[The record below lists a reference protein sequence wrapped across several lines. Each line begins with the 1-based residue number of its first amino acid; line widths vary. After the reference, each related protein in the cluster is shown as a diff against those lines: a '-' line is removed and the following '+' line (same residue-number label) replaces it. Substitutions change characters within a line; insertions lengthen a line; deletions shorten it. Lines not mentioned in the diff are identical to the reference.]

1 MQIARHFVSELTFRL
16 REKLG
21 FIQAVIGP
29 RQVGKTTGVKSVIE
43 SWTGPKLYVTA
54 DEVISPG
61 AEWLEM
67 HWKRAR
73 SLGENTLFA
82 IDEIQKVTN
91 WDQIVKKYY
100 DEDRNAKRL
109 NVVVLGSASL
119 AIQQGLSESLA
130 GRYEIL
136 RATHWSYKECR
147 EAFTYSLSDYLK
159 YGGYPAL
166 APLRY
171 NTERFQTFVRES
183 ILEPVLGR
191 DILSIATVSK
201 PALFRQT
208 FELAMH
214 YPAQELSLQK
224 MLGQLQDRGNVTTI
238 KHYLQLLEGAYLLK
252 LLHKFSIAPITTKAS
267 SPKILPLNIAL
278 VHAFTDPDEVDSNS
292 EWRGHVVETAVGSH
306 LLSQGELWYWRDAKH
321 EVDFVLQ
328 HKKTTYAIEVKSGR
342 RRLGD
347 GLQRFVAKFAGSIPV
362 VIDRDNLDEFLSSPN
377 GVDYIVKH
385 FGNANLKH

>member
-21 FIQAVIGP
+21 FIQAVIGA

-136 RATHWSYKECR
+136 RAR
-147 EAFTYSLSDYLK
+147 
-159 YGGYPAL
+159 
-166 APLRY
+166 
-171 NTERFQTFVRES
+171 
-183 ILEPVLGR
+183 
-191 DILSIATVSK
+191 
-201 PALFRQT
+201 
-208 FELAMH
+208 
-214 YPAQELSLQK
+214 
-224 MLGQLQDRGNVTTI
+224 
-238 KHYLQLLEGAYLLK
+238 
-252 LLHKFSIAPITTKAS
+252 
-267 SPKILPLNIAL
+267 
-278 VHAFTDPDEVDSNS
+278 
-292 EWRGHVVETAVGSH
+292 
-306 LLSQGELWYWRDAKH
+306 
-321 EVDFVLQ
+321 
-328 HKKTTYAIEVKSGR
+328 SGR
-342 RRLGD
+342 
-347 GLQRFVAKFAGSIPV
+347 GLLL
-362 VIDRDNLDEFLSSPN
+362 N
-377 GVDYIVKH
+377 
-385 FGNANLKH
+385 